1 MTCFKIQQENG
12 GVVKVFV
19 FFAWLPSFVVNATQV
34 SRYTSTIFNTNKN
47 KVEGS
52 GQEVDN
58 ETQRL

>member
-1 MTCFKIQQENG
+1 MGEGEI
-12 GVVKVFV
+12 VY
-19 FFAWLPSFVVNATQV
+19 FFRLTAALFVNAMQV
-34 SRYTSTIFNTNKN
+34 SRYTLTIFNTNKN